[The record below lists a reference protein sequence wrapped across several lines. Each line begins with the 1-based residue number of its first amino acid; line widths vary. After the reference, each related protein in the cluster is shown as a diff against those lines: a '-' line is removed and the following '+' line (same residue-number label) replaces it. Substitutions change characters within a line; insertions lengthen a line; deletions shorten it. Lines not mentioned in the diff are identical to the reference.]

1 MRTQR
6 FLSLVITAFLAA
18 GCTTLQPLETDGT
31 AGADPGRVAMMVQPG
46 DHVEVVTT
54 DGRVLDLRVVS
65 VSEEGLAA
73 RPWEIG
79 GSADMGATMLV
90 SLDEIGSISR
100 YEVDGKR
107 ALINLGK
114 SAGIVVGGAILL
126 GAILIVAVAL
136 AL

>member
-1 MRTQR
+1 MASRLFNTKR
-6 FLSLVITAFLAA
+6 AAFRLSILALVAA
-18 GCTTLQPLETDGT
+18 YG
-31 AGADPGRVAMMVQPG
+31 VACVPG
-46 DHVEVVTT
+46 DD
-54 DGRVLDLRVVS
+54 DGVVS

-90 SLDEIGSISR
+90 SLDEIGSISC

-114 SAGIVVGGAILL
+114 SAGLVVGGAILL
-126 GAILIVAVAL
+126 GAVLIVALAIAL
-136 AL
+136 